1 MIYENDTEYIAEE
14 GNVRIRV
21 EKSQCPQDYVAFLR
35 AELDRVLADLAQVE
49 KQEAADV
56 MRPTEWTKW
65 QKIREKRNK
74 LLAECDWTQVP
85 DAPLDDKRREAWRQY
100 RQALRDIPQRFER
113 ADDVAWPECP
123 K

>member
-1 MIYENDTEYIAEE
+1 MMIYETDEEYIAED
-14 GNVRIRV
+14 GHTRIRV
-21 EKSQCPQDYVAFLR
+21 EKSKCPQGYASYLK
-35 AELDRVLADLAQVE
+35 AELERVKAELSVAQEEVNLI
-49 KQEAADV
+49 
-56 MRPTEWTKW
+56 RPTEWTKW
-65 QKIREKRNK
+65 QLIRQKRNR

-85 DAPLDDKRREAWRQY
+85 DAPLDEKRREAWRQY